1 MRLAAVAA
9 LIAAPLVLVVLAA
22 PSWGRPHAT
31 PTPAATPTPVADPA
45 ITKLATQQFVQWQAG
60 TVNKS
65 LYAPQLLGQLT
76 DAKIADTSQKL
87 GELGAFTD
95 SVYLGRWL
103 NPQFP
108 PEVRGY
114 IYQMRCSSGNV
125 YLWMAVN
132 DQGKIVSFVFKNR
145 FDVEN
150 VTPSPSATPQAP

>member
-1 MRLAAVAA
+1 
-9 LIAAPLVLVVLAA
+9 
-22 PSWGRPHAT
+22 
-31 PTPAATPTPVADPA
+31 
-45 ITKLATQQFVQWQAG
+45 LATQQFVQWQAG

-103 NPQFP
+103 NPEFP

-150 VTPSPSATPQAP
+150 VTPTPSATPQGP